1 MVMRLLLI
9 FLLIAQPVLAQL
21 PIAKAESVSVS
32 ATRLAEM
39 DSVISAEIDNRRL
52 PGAVVFVGRK
62 GRIVWHKSYGARTVR
77 GDRGEGADRRS
88 QFW

>member
-1 MVMRLLLI
+1 MVMRLLLV
-9 FLLIAQPVLAQL
+9 LLLVAQSVLAQL

-52 PGAVVFVGRK
+52 PGAVVFV
-62 GRIVWHKSYGARTVR
+62 
-77 GDRGEGADRRS
+77 
-88 QFW
+88 